1 MAHIPLR
8 KQSVNL
14 VIDQGCNFERVFE
27 AANTTGSSVT
37 IATYANSRSATAKMR
52 KHQDSSS
59 AAATFTTALT
69 GANCTIS
76 LTNSQT
82 GTISSGRYIYSV
94 DFSHTSGEGIETIER
109 LSEGIVTVIAQA
121 TG

>member
-14 VIDQGCNFERVFE
+14 VIDQGCNFEKVFE

-37 IATYANSRSATAKMR
+37 IASHGDSRTSTAKMR

-59 AAATFTTALT
+59 ASATFTSALT

-82 GTISSGRYIYSV
+82 GTISAGRYIYSV
-94 DFSHTSGEGIETIER
+94 DFSHTTSSVTTIER

>member
-82 GTISSGRYIYSV
+82 GSISSGRYIYSV

>member
-1 MAHIPLR
+1 VAHIPLR

-69 GANCTIS
+69 GANCAIS

-82 GTISSGRYIYSV
+82 GTISAGRYIYSV
-94 DFSHTSGEGIETIER
+94 DFSHTSGEGTETIER

>member
-37 IATYANSRSATAKMR
+37 IATYANSRAATAKMR

>member
-14 VIDQGCNFERVFE
+14 VIDQGCNFEKVFE

-37 IATYANSRSATAKMR
+37 IASHGDSRTSTAKMR

-59 AAATFTTALT
+59 AAATFTSALT

-82 GTISSGRYIYSV
+82 GTISAGRYIYSV
-94 DFSHTSGEGIETIER
+94 DFSHTSGEGTETIES
-109 LSEGIVTVIAQA
+109 LSAGIVTVIAQA

>member
-1 MAHIPLR
+1 MALIPLR

-52 KHQDSSS
+52 KHLDSSS

-82 GTISSGRYIYSV
+82 GTLSAGRYIYSV
-94 DFSHTSGEGIETIER
+94 DFSHTSGEGTVTIER

-121 TG
+121 SG

>member
-82 GTISSGRYIYSV
+82 GTISAGRYIYSV

>member
-1 MAHIPLR
+1 MALIPLR

>member
-14 VIDQGCNFERVFE
+14 VIDQGCNFEKVFE

-37 IATYANSRSATAKMR
+37 IASHGDSRTSTAKMR

-59 AAATFTTALT
+59 AAATFTSALT

-82 GTISSGRYIYSV
+82 GTISAGRYIYSV

>member
-1 MAHIPLR
+1 MALIPLR

-82 GTISSGRYIYSV
+82 GTISAGRYIYSV

>member
-59 AAATFTTALT
+59 AAATFATALT